1 MLRENGA
8 RPLPVV
14 DMRFGPGHDRVSL
27 ELRIVEVFHRKTRL
41 PVCCCGRETRRL
53 CQFTHCRQT
62 TVVVDRDRRAE
73 RIAQALQ
80 EADCCK
86 RLYLSA
92 AASDRHGGIGI
103 GPDDGDWLYLP
114 LGERE
119 QV

>member
-8 RPLPVV
+8 RLLPEV
-14 DMRFGPGHDRVSL
+14 DMRFGPGDDRVPL
-27 ELRIVEVFHRKTRL
+27 ELRIVKVFHRETRV
-41 PVCCCGRETRRL
+41 PVCRCGRETRPL

-62 TVVVDRDRRAE
+62 TVIVDRDRRTE

-92 AASDRHGGIGI
+92 AASDRHGGVGT
-103 GPDDGDWLYLP
+103 GPDDGD
-114 LGERE
+114 
-119 QV
+119 